1 MSLYADMMRARSP
14 HLSHHQLDRF
24 DFSGC
29 SAEGAMGT
37 VCAHTMKPH
46 VRSGAHVLVDSAGT
60 AVGEGVC
67 CNGVENSVMSAVR
80 VKCKAPP
87 PPAPASSTPRPTS
100 GSYHVSRLA
109 TVVSLVGVSNVTFAG
124 LEIRFAR
131 GAGVSIV
138 NSTGVVLDTCTVAN
152 HGMMAVN
159 VTGGA
164 SNGLR
169 NSEVSGNG
177 NGGVVLY
184 GGDRDT
190 LTSSH
195 HFVEDSALHHNQ
207 RWILN
212 YAPHVFM
219 GGVGQRVRAC
229 CCVCGDSVG
238 G

>member
-1 MSLYADMMRARSP
+1 
-14 HLSHHQLDRF
+14 
-24 DFSGC
+24 
-29 SAEGAMGT
+29 MGT